1 MPRAE
6 KTRIP
11 SQDRITCGTVKAQPL
26 PAGLFCFMIKP
37 MAMFE
42 VPDDLAEFLEERANA
57 ENCAN
62 AQELVVSLLDRY
74 RDRIRG
80 PRREPRMADSY
91 GQS

>member
-1 MPRAE
+1 
-6 KTRIP
+6 
-11 SQDRITCGTVKAQPL
+11 
-26 PAGLFCFMIKP
+26 MIKP
-37 MAMFE
+37 MAKFE

-57 ENCAN
+57 EKCAN

-80 PRREPRMADSY
+80 PHREPRIADSY